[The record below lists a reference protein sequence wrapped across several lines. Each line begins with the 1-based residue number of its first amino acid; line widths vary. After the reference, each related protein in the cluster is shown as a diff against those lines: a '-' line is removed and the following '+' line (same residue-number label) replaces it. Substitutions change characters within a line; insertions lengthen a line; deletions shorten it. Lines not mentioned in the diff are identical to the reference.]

1 MTFTPPPDPTNSP
14 IPPVTKVVA
23 GAYPYSSAVVNN
35 LVLTEPQLEVLSE
48 LGIAKTDIYYIR
60 GELLQGTLVKAQ
72 GYTNGQYVFFLEGN
86 ATEHAVFLRYLF
98 GNEYKPQMPYRFR
111 GLTVYGTPT
120 QAFMKPEY
128 KVTISSV
135 SEPLVDYQ

>member
-1 MTFTPPPDPTNSP
+1 MTFSPTPDHTNP
-14 IPPVTKVVA
+14 NTNPVQYYATPSMVA
-23 GAYPYSSAVVNN
+23 NN
-35 LVLTEPQLEVLSE
+35 LVLSDAQLEVLAE

-60 GELLQGTLVKAQ
+60 GELLQGTIVKAH
-72 GYTNGQYVFFLEGN
+72 GYTNGQFVFFLEGN
-86 ATEHAVFLRYLF
+86 ATEHAIFLKYLF
-98 GNEYKPQMPYRFR
+98 GNEYRPQMPYRFR
-111 GLTVYGTPT
+111 GLTIYGTPT